1 MPKPSLATSPQ
12 PEKTEKQKKLEEEQK
27 IEEDKI
33 LSQEEKNMNIMMK
46 IPHKYKAHI
55 AHEIDRLEYIDKRNG
70 VRKKKTFTLPVE
82 ITNLILSNVL
92 DKLESEKKRKSQLKR
107 SPI

>member
-1 MPKPSLATSPQ
+1 MR
-12 PEKTEKQKKLEEEQK
+12 
-27 IEEDKI
+27 
-33 LSQEEKNMNIMMK
+33 K
-46 IPHKYKAHI
+46 IPQKYKAHI

-92 DKLESEKKRKSQLKR
+92 DKLESEKKRKSQLKKSSYQGLPR
-107 SPI
+107 GVSLSIGQQILNFHERTIRKH

>member
-1 MPKPSLATSPQ
+1 MR
-12 PEKTEKQKKLEEEQK
+12 
-27 IEEDKI
+27 IEEDVI
-33 LSQEEKNMNIMMK
+33 LTQEQKNNNIMSK

-70 VRKKKTFTLPVE
+70 VKKKKTFTLPVE

-92 DKLESEKKRKSQLKR
+92 DKLESEKKRKSQLKN
-107 SPI
+107 SPGQQRGMPHALKLMVG

>member
-1 MPKPSLATSPQ
+1 MS
-12 PEKTEKQKKLEEEQK
+12 
-27 IEEDKI
+27 
-33 LSQEEKNMNIMMK
+33 K
-46 IPHKYKAHI
+46 IPQKYKAHI

-92 DKLESEKKRKSQLKR
+92 DKLESEK
-107 SPI
+107 